1 MHACEHNYDGSSLHV
16 SVLGEPS
23 YQRWICHGGGLEGY
37 PSRRQL
43 TPYVKTDKNPPPL
56 LTVD

>member
-23 YQRWICHGGGLEGY
+23 YQRWICHGGAGGL
-37 PSRRQL
+37 
-43 TPYVKTDKNPPPL
+43 PL
-56 LTVD
+56 QETADPLCEDR